1 MGKSQATQ
9 TSQKKF
15 KTCRL
20 KNFKPSAEKILS
32 NFFLQEKFIDCG
44 NLQKIFGVEVV
55 NIEFELGE
63 YKFEW
68 DSEKA
73 KINKQ
78 KHNVM
83 FSIAAKV
90 FLDDYKID
98 EFDELHSDFEERHKI
113 IGRVGKIL
121 AVIYT
126 ERGENYRIISARR
139 ATKSEEERY
148 YDQFRDF

>member
-1 MGKSQATQ
+1 MIGLDIYYS
-9 TSQKKF
+9 
-15 KTCRL
+15 
-20 KNFKPSAEKILS
+20 
-32 NFFLQEKFIDCG
+32 
-44 NLQKIFGVEVV
+44 
-55 NIEFELGE
+55 LGE

-73 KINKQ
+73 EINKQ

-98 EFDELHSDFEERHKI
+98 EFDALHSDFEDRYKV

-121 AVIYT
+121 AVVYT
-126 ERGENYRIISARR
+126 EHGENYRIISARR
-139 ATKSEEERY
+139 ATRREEEEY
-148 YDQFRDF
+148 YDRFRNF